1 MNAAT
6 DRLAF
11 APPPQPGMLRA
22 FTLAI
27 VAHLLLVLALMY
39 GLRWQRDS
47 QVVAA
52 EAELWSR
59 LPQEAA
65 PKEVPAPPP
74 PPPQPEAKPVPR
86 VEPPPNRDAEIA
98 LEREKREKE
107 REAAERRQAELE
119 RERDRQRKLE
129 AQRKKEEQEA
139 LRQKQQEQ
147 ARVAEAKRKAEEE
160 KQRRQQEQEAQR
172 VAKLREDNLKRM
184 QAMANGTGA
193 PSATG
198 AAARASGPSAS
209 YAGRIAAL
217 IKSNTRFTDTV
228 SGDPAVEVEL
238 RLAPDG
244 TIVGQ
249 RVIKSSGNRQ
259 RDEAVLRGIEATG
272 RIPRDTDGRIFTPM
286 IVSVRQ
292 FG

>member
-1 MNAAT
+1 MNAPT

-11 APPPQPGMLRA
+11 APPPPPGMLRA
-22 FTLAI
+22 FALA
-27 VAHLLLVLALMY
+27 VAAHLLLVLALMY
-39 GLRWQRDS
+39 GLQWQRDS

-52 EAELWSR
+52 EAELWSAV
-59 LPQEAA
+59 PQEAA
-65 PKEVPAPPP
+65 PREVPAPPQ
-74 PPPQPEAKPVPR
+74 PPQPEPKPAPR
-86 VEPPPNRDAEIA
+86 VEAPPNRDADIA
-98 LEREKREKE
+98 AEREKREQEK
-107 REAAERRQAELE
+107 REAAERRQAEL
-119 RERDRQRKLE
+119 ERDRQRKLE

-139 LRQKQQEQ
+139 QRKKEQEE
-147 ARVAEAKRKAEEE
+147 ARVAEAKRKADAE
-160 KQRRQQEQEAQR
+160 KKRLQEQQEAAR

-184 QAMANGTGA
+184 QAMAGGGSGS

-198 AAARASGPSAS
+198 QAARASGPSAS

-228 SGDPAVEVEL
+228 EGNPAVEVEI

-259 RDEAVLRGIEATG
+259 RDEAVLRGIEATN

-286 IVSVRQ
+286 VVSVRQ
-292 FG
+292 

>member
-22 FTLAI
+22 FALAV

-39 GLRWQRDS
+39 GLQWQRDS
-47 QVVAA
+47 QVVSA
-52 EAELWSR
+52 EAELWSAV
-59 LPQEAA
+59 PQEAA
-65 PKEVPAPPP
+65 PREVPAPPQ
-74 PPPQPEAKPVPR
+74 PPQPEPKPAPR
-86 VEPPPNRDAEIA
+86 VEPPPNRDADIA
-98 LEREKREKE
+98 AEREKREQEK

-139 LRQKQQEQ
+139 QRRKDQEE
-147 ARVAEAKRKAEEE
+147 ARVAEAKRKADAE
-160 KQRRQQEQEAQR
+160 KKRVQEQQEAAR

-184 QAMANGTGA
+184 QAMAGGTGS
-193 PSATG
+193 PSAAG
-198 AAARASGPSAS
+198 QAARASGPSAS

-228 SGDPAVEVEL
+228 DGSPAVEVEI

-249 RVIKSSGNRQ
+249 RVLKSSGNRQ

-286 IVSVRQ
+286 VVSVRQ
-292 FG
+292 